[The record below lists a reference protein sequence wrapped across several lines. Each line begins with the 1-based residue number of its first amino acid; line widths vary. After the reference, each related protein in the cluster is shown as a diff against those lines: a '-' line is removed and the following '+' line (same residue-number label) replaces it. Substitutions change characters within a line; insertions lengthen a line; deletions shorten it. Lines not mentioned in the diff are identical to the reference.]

1 MSEEW
6 KYINAGA
13 DMDGFKA
20 KQLERI
26 AVALENLVI
35 NQKASMINQALQQE
49 NKSTD
54 DGITIIEETTI
65 PKKAMYDWFE
75 VIDNVNNKTRKCNN
89 EGCEFY
95 LLWFDDIKTYKHGK
109 YDPET
114 KRWVYDHDGCKFYKG
129 G

>member
-1 MSEEW
+1 MSEELLTE
-6 KYINAGA
+6 IVLN
-13 DMDGFKA
+13 
-20 KQLERI
+20 LERI
-26 AVALENLVI
+26 ADALEKLVNNQVALPVVG
-35 NQKASMINQALQQE
+35 
-49 NKSTD
+49 STD

-75 VIDNVNNKTRKCNN
+75 VIDNVNTKTRKCNN